1 MPRRPIILY
10 LLVYALVLAAMH
22 LGYGFDVAEP
32 LLVLLVFGVGL
43 SLLALWTTRNARP
56 RNITVKQP
64 RQESAALAG
73 YLVIVVGFITW
84 GLPSVRLISAQPVLQ
99 AALVTL
105 AKLLVFVIVPFAV
118 WCVAWRYR
126 VGEFVDLRAAISG
139 HWRPLVVV
147 SIALVIVQAFLGRAW
162 ADLASLHPSGPE
174 LVVAIGLTGAWLFIE
189 VGVVEE
195 FFFRG
200 LVQARV
206 AALMGSEPVGLVVM
220 AMVFGLA
227 HAPGFYLRP
236 AATGEALGVHPSILI
251 ALGYSIVVTSVAGFF
266 LGVLWIRTRNL
277 LLLALIHAA
286 GDLLPNLAD
295 TIRLWRPGGT

>member
-1 MPRRPIILY
+1 MARRPIILY
-10 LLVYALVLAAMH
+10 LLVYVLVLAIMH
-22 LGYGFDVAEP
+22 FGYGFDIAEP
-32 LLVLLVFGVGL
+32 LWVLLVFGLGL
-43 SLLALWTTRNARP
+43 SLLALWTTRNTRP
-56 RNITVKQP
+56 RNVTVKQP
-64 RQESAALAG
+64 RQESATLAG
-73 YLVIVVGFITW
+73 YLVIVVGFTMW
-84 GLPSVRLISAQPVLQ
+84 GLPSVRHISAQPVLQ

-139 HWRPLVVV
+139 HWRPLVVS
-147 SIALVIVQAFLGRAW
+147 SIALVIVEAFLGRCT
-162 ADLASLHPSGPE
+162 DRASLHPSGPE

-195 FFFRG
+195 FFFRE

-206 AALMGSEPVGLVVM
+206 AALMGSELVGLVVM
-220 AMVFGLA
+220 PMVFGLA
-227 HAPGFYLRP
+227 HAPGYDLRP
-236 AATGEALGVHPSILI
+236 AATGEALGVDPSILI
-251 ALGYSIVVTSVAGFF
+251 ALGYSVVVTSMTGFF
-266 LGVLWIRTRNL
+266 LGILWIRTRNL

-286 GDLLPNLAD
+286 GDLQPNLAD